1 MNSQHTHGHP
11 HLQVTLQEQGHP
23 YANNAPGASE
33 VLRVKTPHTQSLHTS
48 SDGCFPHPR
57 QPSWTP
63 PILPVHFLCPSPPMP
78 TSPSWVGRGRFQ
90 DNYPLSVPLGTKPFL
105 SHLCP
110 AEEAILLLG
119 GLSTET
125 CPSDLAALL
134 GSKSKEAFIPS
145 SGCHLCTDIN
155 LSSAWTGSCWGWR

>member
-1 MNSQHTHGHP
+1 MFP
-11 HLQVTLQEQGHP
+11 
-23 YANNAPGASE
+23 
-33 VLRVKTPHTQSLHTS
+33 S
-48 SDGCFPHPR
+48 S
-57 QPSWTP
+57 
-63 PILPVHFLCPSPPMP
+63 FLLFFFSS
-78 TSPSWVGRGRFQ
+78 SPSFSFYSSLRCLMHSRRLN
-90 DNYPLSVPLGTKPFL
+90 DSLL